1 MKAPCPV
8 YEECGGCQSQ
18 HLDYKEQLNQ
28 KRDIVVQAFEKYMKN
43 SMEEKIRPT
52 LGMENPWHY
61 RNKSQLQVGRKD
73 EKVITGLYKQ
83 NSHQLIDIA
92 HCMIQHKA
100 TNEATKVVRRILEK
114 LNVSIYNE
122 KKQKGLVRTIVTRT
136 AVQTG
141 EVQVTLITTKKN
153 YQIKNNLL
161 QKYKN
166 RCQRLNQLCKM

>member
-8 YEECGGCQSQ
+8 YEECGGCQLQ

-28 KRDIVVQAFEKYMKN
+28 KRDIVVQAFQKYMN
-43 SMEEKIRPT
+43 NGLEEKIRPT

-122 KKQKGLVRTIVTRT
+122 KNKRFSTYNCDTYCS
-136 AVQTG
+136 A
-141 EVQVTLITTKKN
+141 
-153 YQIKNNLL
+153 
-161 QKYKN
+161 N
-166 RCQRLNQLCKM
+166 RGSTSYTYYNKRRVAK

>member
-8 YEECGGCQSQ
+8 YEECGGCQLQ

-28 KRDIVVQAFEKYMKN
+28 KRDIVVQAFQKYMN
-43 SMEEKIRPT
+43 NGLEEKIRPT

-122 KKQKGLVRTIVTRT
+122 KNKRFSTYNCDTYCSSNR
-136 AVQTG
+136 
-141 EVQVTLITTKKN
+141 EVQVTLITTKEELPNKE
-153 YQIKNNLL
+153 QFIAEV
-161 QKYKN
+161 QN
-166 RCQRLNQLCKM
+166 RCQLLNQLCKM